1 MGERMEIKI
10 IEVLNIDRLA
20 EKISENEI
28 QDKSALYYFIAGNIF
43 FIYFAFVT
51 SYVFGYGY
59 LEYETALAEAL
70 VNSIITIFGIF
81 ACYKAYQGGSNFI
94 QAFIVLSVPALIY
107 STFLFWTLNWG
118 FLYTVKK
125 FSKTRSF
132 QTSAEADTFITLV
145 SRIIEIGTMA
155 TYVITALCF
164 FYFVRRGLTIAS
176 AKNNDKA
183 PCF

>member
-1 MGERMEIKI
+1 MEIKI
-10 IEVLNIDRLA
+10 LEVLNIDLLA

-28 QDKSALYYFIAGNIF
+28 QDKSALYFFIAGNIF
-43 FIYFAFVT
+43 FTYFAFVT

-59 LEYETALAEAL
+59 LEYEAALVEAL
-70 VNSIITIFGIF
+70 INSIITIFGTL

-107 STFLFWTLNWG
+107 STFLFWTANWG

-125 FSKTRSF
+125 FSNTPSF

-145 SRIIEIGTMA
+145 SRIVEIGTMA
-155 TYVITALCF
+155 TYAITALCF
-164 FYFVRRGLTIAS
+164 FYFVRRGLKIAS
-176 AKNNDKA
+176 AKNNDNG
-183 PCF
+183 PCS